1 MVEFTPTPED
11 GDELAIWD
19 SERRHR
25 GSRTRL
31 AFALGTLVCSF
42 VLGTAVSGGAAA
54 LLGLPPG
61 PPAFIGFWGGLA
73 VGVVLILATPDLR
86 RSWSDRQAAKI
97 ARWSW
102 RPRGLVQVWLDPAGL
117 NIREGGVHTHVLWSG
132 IAEVFDIVDQVLL
145 PTNTGPQ
152 ICLPKRTGENEVNDV
167 ALTVT
172 GVRAGT
178 VLPPPA
184 PKDLPAR
191 PAPGPRA
198 SLELALDVSDIGRL
212 LEDALRL
219 RPATAAERHLKRASA
234 IFGFIAGGLLGLI
247 LAAATGQLHGAAA
260 GLLPLVVGAAL
271 ALLSWSLAGPF
282 ITQQAHKAVARM
294 AGKELAG
301 GGSRRVLWLERDGL
315 GWSDAVTSRKAEW
328 AAIQITQGQEH
339 YFIHTADCSDGV
351 VIPHRVGPDGDAFI
365 ADLGQH
371 QRAWSRKLTEDGST
385 DGGRNR

>member
-19 SERRHR
+19 SERLHR

-31 AFALGTLVCSF
+31 AYALGTLVGSF

-61 PPAFIGFWGGLA
+61 RPAVIGFWGGLA
-73 VGVVLILATPDLR
+73 GGVVLILATPDVR
-86 RSWSDRQAAKI
+86 RSWSDRRAAKI

-132 IAEVFDIVDQVLL
+132 IAAVFDIGDQVLL
-145 PTNTGPQ
+145 PINTRPA
-152 ICLPKRTGENEVNDV
+152 ICVPKRAGETEVNDL

-172 GVRAGT
+172 GVKAGT

-198 SLELALDVSDIGRL
+198 SLELTVDVSDISRL
-212 LEDALRL
+212 LENSLRL
-219 RPATAAERHLKRASA
+219 RPPAAAERHLKRASA
-234 IFGFIAGGLLGLI
+234 IFGFLAGGLLGLA
-247 LAAATGQLHGAAA
+247 LAAATGQFHGVVAV
-260 GLLPLVVGAAL
+260 LLPMVVGAAL
-271 ALLSWSLAGPF
+271 ALLSWALAGPSHA
-282 ITQQAHKAVARM
+282 QLVRRVVARM
-294 AGKELAG
+294 AHKEFAG

-328 AAIQITQGQEH
+328 AAIQVTQGLEH
-339 YFIHTADCSDGV
+339 YLIHTADCTDGV
-351 VIPHRVGPDGDAFI
+351 VIPHRVGADGDAFI

-385 DGGRNR
+385 DDGRNR

>member
-1 MVEFTPTPED
+1 MVEFTPTPAD

-19 SERRHR
+19 SERLHR
-25 GSRTRL
+25 GSRARL
-31 AFALGTLVCSF
+31 AYALGTLVGAF

-73 VGVVLILATPDLR
+73 AGVVLILATPELR
-86 RSWSDRQAAKI
+86 RSWSDRRAAKI

-117 NIREGGVHTHVLWSG
+117 NIGEGGVHTHVLWSG
-132 IAEVFDIVDQVLL
+132 IAGVFDIGGQVLL
-145 PTNTGPQ
+145 PINTGAQ
-152 ICLPKRTGENEVNDV
+152 ICLPKRAGENEVNDV

-198 SLELALDVSDIGRL
+198 SLELTVDVSDIGRL
-212 LEDALRL
+212 FEDALRL
-219 RPATAAERHLKRASA
+219 RPAAAAERHLKRASA
-234 IFGFIAGGLLGLI
+234 IFGFIAGALLGLA
-247 LAAATGQLHGAAA
+247 LGAATGQLHGVVA
-260 GLLPLVVGAAL
+260 GLLPMVVGAVL
-271 ALLSWSLAGPF
+271 ALLTWSLAGPF
-282 ITQQAHKAVARM
+282 ITQQARKAVANM
-294 AGKELAG
+294 ASNELAAG
-301 GGSRRVLWLERDGL
+301 GGRRLLWLERDGL
-315 GWSDAVTSRKAEW
+315 GWSDDVTSRKAEW
-328 AAIQITQGQEH
+328 AAIQVTQGPEH
-339 YFIHTADCSDGV
+339 YLIHTADCTDGV